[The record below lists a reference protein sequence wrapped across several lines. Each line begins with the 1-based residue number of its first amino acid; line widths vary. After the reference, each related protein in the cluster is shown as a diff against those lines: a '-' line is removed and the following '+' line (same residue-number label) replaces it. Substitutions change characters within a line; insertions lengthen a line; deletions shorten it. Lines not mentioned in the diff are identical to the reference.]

1 MRALGSARLPGL
13 PRILVTAAGAV
24 GVAVAGVLAGV
35 VVGAVGARFGVAA
48 MVALPVAALLIGV
61 TLSRP
66 TVGVA
71 LVLAAIPIGLKT
83 LPVGFVV
90 VQGVAIGAIGA
101 MILVRLARGQAPL
114 PWSAP
119 LVWGIAVFALCLAAT
134 PRAIDATLATK
145 QDIDIALGLLLV
157 LTAYAGAQSLAA
169 IRRLAHVLLAVGL
182 VVALL
187 SLGHASALHAVAGA
201 QRVDNRLR
209 GTFTEPN
216 QFGGFS
222 AIVLI
227 VAVGVAL
234 GARSRRERWWAI
246 GVATLDGIAM
256 LLALSR
262 GAWIGVMLAG
272 IVLLVLVPRAR
283 RALALT
289 IVGLAAAVPLF
300 GLFTP
305 DLPQVT
311 VVRQRVSTLHLPA
324 STPYDSRPAIWREAV
339 REIGVSPLLGEGPGQ
354 FPIVS
359 RQAASSAATVYADH
373 AHNVLLTTAAEV
385 GVPAALAVVGF
396 TVTMLVVLVRA
407 VHRLAGTQDAA
418 VVAGIG
424 SSLAV
429 LVGQG
434 IVDFT
439 LRNAD
444 IFLLLSVLVGLT
456 LAGARAAENWAA
468 DNGVADNRAAD
479 NRAADN
485 RAAGRS

>member
-1 MRALGSARLPGL
+1 MRAAGPVAL
-13 PRILVTAAGAV
+13 PRPLLTAAGAI
-24 GVAVAGVLAGV
+24 
-35 VVGAVGARFGVAA
+35 GVAA
-48 MVALPVAALLIGV
+48 GGLLVGVLVAMIGAKFGVEAMIALPVAALLILV
-61 TLSRP
+61 TLTWP

-90 VQGVAIGAIGA
+90 VQGVAMGAIGA
-101 MILVRLARGQAPL
+101 MIFVRLARGQAPL

-119 LVWGIAVFALCLAAT
+119 LVWGVAVFALCLAAT
-134 PRAIDATLATK
+134 PRAVDATFATK
-145 QDIDIALGLLLV
+145 QDIDVALGLLLV
-157 LTAYAGAQSLAA
+157 LTAYAGAQSLHAV
-169 IRRLAHVLLAVGL
+169 RRLAHVLLAVGL
-182 VVALL
+182 IVALL

-246 GVATLDGIAM
+246 GVAAIDGIAM

-262 GAWIGVMLAG
+262 GAWIGVTLAG
-272 IVLLVLVPRAR
+272 LVLLGLVPRAR

-289 IVGLAAAVPLF
+289 LVALAAAVPLL
-300 GLFTP
+300 GLLTP
-305 DLPQVT
+305 DIPQVT
-311 VVRQRVSTLHLPA
+311 VVKQRVSTLHLPA
-324 STPYDSRPAIWREAV
+324 STPYDSRPAIWREAL
-339 REIGVSPLLGEGPGQ
+339 REIGTSPLLGKGPGQ

-359 RQAASSAATVYADH
+359 RQAESSAATVYADH

-385 GVPAALAVVGF
+385 GIPAAVALVGF
-396 TVTMLVVLVRA
+396 TLTMLVVVVRA
-407 VHRLAGTQDAA
+407 VRRLAGTPDAA
-418 VVAGIG
+418 VVAGLG
-424 SSLAV
+424 ASLAV
-429 LVGQG
+429 VVGQG
-434 IVDFT
+434 MVDFT

-444 IFLLLSVLVGLT
+444 IFLLLSVLVGVT
-456 LAGARAAENWAA
+456 LAAARAADAP
-468 DNGVADNRAAD
+468 D
-479 NRAADN
+479 
-485 RAAGRS
+485 S

>member
-1 MRALGSARLPGL
+1 MRAMGAVRLPAM
-13 PRILVTAAGAV
+13 PAAVAATAAAAAVAVV
-24 GVAVAGVLAGV
+24 GVAVGI
-35 VVGAVGARFGVAA
+35 VVGAIGARFGISV
-48 MVALPVAALLIGV
+48 MIGLPLVALLVLA

-66 TVGVA
+66 ATGVA
-71 LVLAAIPIGLKT
+71 LVLLAIPIGLKT

-90 VQGVAIGAIGA
+90 VQGVAMLAIGA
-101 MILVRLARGQAPL
+101 MVLVRLARGQSPL
-114 PWSAP
+114 PWSPP
-119 LVWGIAVFALCLAAT
+119 LIWGVAVFALCLAAT
-134 PRAIDATLATK
+134 PRAVDTTLATK
-145 QDIDIALGLLLV
+145 QDIDLALGLLLV
-157 LTAYAGAQSLAA
+157 LTAYAAAPSLDAV
-169 IRRLAHVLLAVGL
+169 RRLAHVLLGVGL
-182 VVALL
+182 VVALM

-222 AIVLI
+222 AIVLV
-227 VAVGVAL
+227 VAVGIAL
-234 GARSRRERWWAI
+234 GARSRRERWWAA
-246 GVATLDGIAM
+246 GVASLDGLAM

-272 IVLLVLVPRAR
+272 VLLLVLVPRAR

-289 IVGLAAAVPLF
+289 VVALAAAVPLF

-324 STPYDSRPAIWREAV
+324 STPYDSRPAIWREAA
-339 REIGVSPLLGEGPGQ
+339 REIGTSPLLGEGPGQ

-373 AHNVLLTTAAEV
+373 AHDVLLTTAAEA
-385 GVPAALAVVGF
+385 GIPAALAVIGF
-396 TVTMLVVLVRA
+396 TVTMLIVLVRA
-407 VHRLAGTQDAA
+407 VRRLEGTPDGPL
-418 VVAGIG
+418 VAGLG
-424 SSLAV
+424 ASLAV
-429 LVGQG
+429 VVGQG
-434 IVDFT
+434 AVDFT

-456 LAGARAAENWAA
+456 IAAARAADAT
-468 DNGVADNRAAD
+468 DVADPRP
-479 NRAADN
+479 
-485 RAAGRS
+485 

>member
-1 MRALGSARLPGL
+1 MRVAVIPRGIVTFAGVVGL
-13 PRILVTAAGAV
+13 AV
-24 GVAVAGVLAGV
+24 GGLLAGVLIAI
-35 VVGAVGARFGVAA
+35 VGATFGVAA
-48 MVALPVAALLIGV
+48 MIALPLAALFIVV

-71 LVLAAIPIGLKT
+71 LVLVAIPIGLKT

-90 VQGVAIGAIGA
+90 VQGVAMGAIGA
-101 MILVRLARGQAPL
+101 MIFVRLARGQSPL

-119 LVWGIAVFALCLAAT
+119 LVWGVAVFALALAAT
-134 PRAIDATLATK
+134 PRAVDTTFATK

-157 LTAYAGAQSLAA
+157 MTAYAAAQSLPAV
-169 IRRLAHVLLAVGL
+169 RRLAHVLLAVGL
-182 VVALL
+182 IVAVL

-222 AIVLI
+222 AIVLV

-246 GVATLDGIAM
+246 GVAAIDGAAM
-256 LLALSR
+256 MLALSR

-272 IVLLVLVPRAR
+272 LVLLVLVPRAR
-283 RALALT
+283 RALAVT
-289 IVGLAAAVPLF
+289 IVALAAAVPLL
-300 GLFTP
+300 GLLTP

-311 VVRQRVSTLHLPA
+311 VVKQRVSTLHLPA
-324 STPYDSRPAIWREAV
+324 STPYDSRPAIWREAL
-339 REIGVSPLLGEGPGQ
+339 REIGTSPLLGQGPGQ

-359 RQAASSAATVYADH
+359 RQAESSAATVYADH

-385 GVPAALAVVGF
+385 GIPAALAVVGF
-396 TVTMLVVLVRA
+396 TLTMLVVVVRA
-407 VHRLAGTQDAA
+407 VRRLAGTPDAA
-418 VVAGIG
+418 VVAGLG
-424 SSLAV
+424 ASLAV
-429 LVGQG
+429 VVGQG

-444 IFLLLSVLVGLT
+444 IFLLLSVLVGVT
-456 LAGARAAENWAA
+456 LAAARAADAPE
-468 DNGVADNRAAD
+468 
-479 NRAADN
+479 
-485 RAAGRS
+485 S

>member
-1 MRALGSARLPGL
+1 MRPGVAL
-13 PRILVTAAGAV
+13 PRAAVTAAGAA
-24 GVAVAGVLAGV
+24 GVAVAGVLVGV
-35 VVGAVGARFGVAA
+35 LIGAIGGKFGVAA
-48 MVALPVAALLIGV
+48 MVALPVAALLIGL
-61 TLSRP
+61 TLSKP

-71 LVLAAIPIGLKT
+71 LVMAVIPFGLKT

-90 VQGVAIGAIGA
+90 VQGVAMGAIGA
-101 MILVRLARGQAPL
+101 MILVRLARGQSPL
-114 PWSAP
+114 PFSAP
-119 LVWGIAVFALCLAAT
+119 LLWGVAVFALCLAAT

-145 QDIDIALGLLLV
+145 QDIDLALGLLLV
-157 LTAYAGAQSLAA
+157 MTAYAAAQSLDA
-169 IRRLAHVLLAVGL
+169 IRRLGHVLLAVGL

-201 QRVDNRLR
+201 QRVDHRLR

-222 AIVLI
+222 AIVLT
-227 VAVGVAL
+227 VAVGLAL

-246 GVATLDGIAM
+246 GVAAVDGIAM

-262 GAWIGVMLAG
+262 GAWIGMMLAG
-272 IVLLVLVPRAR
+272 TVMLVLVPRAR

-289 IVGLAAAVPLF
+289 VVAIAALVPLF

-324 STPYDSRPAIWREAV
+324 NSPYDSRPAIWAEAV
-339 REIGVSPLLGEGPGQ
+339 REIGTSPLLGKGPGQ

-359 RQAASSAATVYADH
+359 RTADSAAATVYADH
-373 AHNVLLTTAAEV
+373 AHDVLLTTAAEV
-385 GVPAALAVVGF
+385 GIPAALCVVGF
-396 TVTMLVVLVRA
+396 TVTMLVVVVRA
-407 VHRLAGTQDAA
+407 VRRLAGTPDAA
-418 VVAGIG
+418 VVAGVG
-424 SSLAV
+424 AALAV
-429 LVGQG
+429 VVGQG

-456 LAGARAAENWAA
+456 LAGARLA
-468 DNGVADNRAAD
+468 DAREP
-479 NRAADN
+479 
-485 RAAGRS
+485 

>member
-1 MRALGSARLPGL
+1 MRLSVAP
-13 PRILVTAAGAV
+13 PRALVTAAAAAGI
-24 GVAVAGVLAGV
+24 AVAGLLVGVL
-35 VVGAVGARFGVAA
+35 VGMIGGKLGVAA
-48 MVALPVAALLIGV
+48 MIALPVAALLIGL
-61 TLSRP
+61 TLSKP

-71 LVLAAIPIGLKT
+71 LVLIVIPFGLKT

-90 VQGVAIGAIGA
+90 VQGVAMGAIGA
-101 MILVRLARGQAPL
+101 MILVRLARSQSPL
-114 PWSAP
+114 PWAAP
-119 LVWGIAVFALCLAAT
+119 LVWGLVVFGLGLAAT
-134 PRAIDATLATK
+134 PRAIDTTLATK

-157 LTAYAGAQSLAA
+157 LTAYAAAQSLDA
-169 IRRLAHVLLAVGL
+169 IRRLGHVLLAVGL
-182 VVALL
+182 VVAVM

-201 QRVDNRLR
+201 QHVDHRLR

-222 AIVLI
+222 AIVLV
-227 VAVGVAL
+227 VAIGLAL
-234 GARSRRERWWAI
+234 GARSRRERWWAG
-246 GVATLDGIAM
+246 GVAAIDGLAM

-262 GAWIGVMLAG
+262 GAWIGMLLAG
-272 IVLLVLVPRAR
+272 TLMLVLVPRAR

-289 IVGLAAAVPLF
+289 VAVFAAAVPLL

-324 STPYDSRPAIWREAV
+324 NSPYDSRPAIWAEAV
-339 REIGVSPLLGEGPGQ
+339 REIGTSPLLGHGPGQ

-359 RQAASSAATVYADH
+359 RTADSGAATVYADH
-373 AHNVLLTTAAEV
+373 AHDVLLTTAAEV
-385 GVPAALAVVGF
+385 GIPAAIAVVGF
-396 TVTMLVVLVRA
+396 TLTMLVVLVRA
-407 VHRLAGTQDAA
+407 VRRLAGTPEAA

-429 LVGQG
+429 VVGQG

-444 IFLLLSVLVGLT
+444 IFLLLAVLVGMT
-456 LAGARAAENWAA
+456 LAAARLA
-468 DNGVADNRAAD
+468 DAREP
-479 NRAADN
+479 
-485 RAAGRS
+485 

>member
-1 MRALGSARLPGL
+1 MRVAVI
-13 PRILVTAAGAV
+13 PRGVLTAVGAAGI
-24 GVAVAGVLAGV
+24 AVAGLLVGV
-35 VVGAVGARFGVAA
+35 VVAMVGVKFGVAA

-61 TLSRP
+61 TLSKP
-66 TVGVA
+66 TVGVG
-71 LVLAAIPIGLKT
+71 LVLAAIPVGLKT

-90 VQGVAIGAIGA
+90 VQGVAMCAIGA
-101 MILVRLARGQAPL
+101 MILVRLARGYTPL

-119 LVWGIAVFALCLAAT
+119 LAWGVAVFGLCLAAT
-134 PRAIDATLATK
+134 PHAVDTTLATK

-157 LTAYAGAQSLAA
+157 LTAYTGAQSLAA
-169 IRRLAHVLLAVGL
+169 VRRLAHVLLAVGL

-201 QRVDNRLR
+201 ERVDNRLR

-227 VAVGVAL
+227 VAIGLAL

-246 GVATLDGIAM
+246 AVAGIDGIAM

-262 GAWIGVMLAG
+262 GAWIGVLLAG
-272 IVLLVLVPRAR
+272 VVLLVLVPRAR

-289 IVGLAAAVPLF
+289 MVAVAALVPLF

-311 VVRQRVSTLHLPA
+311 VVRERVSTLHLPA

-339 REIGVSPLLGEGPGQ
+339 REIGTSPLLGKGPGQ

-373 AHNVLLTTAAEV
+373 AHDVLLTTAAEV
-385 GVPAALAVVGF
+385 GIPAALALVGF
-396 TVTMLVVLVRA
+396 TLTMLVVLVRA
-407 VHRLAGTQDAA
+407 VRRLAGTPEAA
-418 VVAGIG
+418 MVAGIG
-424 SSLAV
+424 AALAV
-429 LVGQG
+429 VVGQG

-444 IFLLLSVLVGLT
+444 IFLLLSVLVGMT
-456 LAGARAAENWAA
+456 L
-468 DNGVADNRAAD
+468 
-479 NRAADN
+479 
-485 RAAGRS
+485 AAGREADARET

>member
-1 MRALGSARLPGL
+1 MRAIGL
-13 PRILVTAAGAV
+13 TPPRALLTALGAV
-24 GVAVAGVLAGV
+24 GVAVAGVL
-35 VVGAVGARFGVAA
+35 VGALVAVIGVKFGVAA
-48 MVALPVAALLIGV
+48 MIALPLAAIFIVL
-61 TLSRP
+61 TLSSP

-71 LVLAAIPIGLKT
+71 LVLVAIPVGLKT

-90 VQGVAIGAIGA
+90 VQGVAMGAIGA

-119 LVWGIAVFALCLAAT
+119 LVWGVAVFALCLAAT
-134 PRAIDATLATK
+134 PRAIDTTLATK

-169 IRRLAHVLLAVGL
+169 VRRLAHVLLAVGL

-246 GVATLDGIAM
+246 GVAAIDGLAM

-262 GAWIGVMLAG
+262 GAWIGMMLAG
-272 IVLLVLVPRAR
+272 VVLLVLVPRAR

-289 IVGLAAAVPLF
+289 VIAVAALVPLF

-324 STPYDSRPAIWREAV
+324 NSPYDSRPAIWAEAF
-339 REIGVSPLLGEGPGQ
+339 REIGTSPLLGQGPGQ

-359 RQAASSAATVYADH
+359 RTADSSAATVYADH
-373 AHNVLLTTAAEV
+373 AHDVLLTTAAEV
-385 GVPAALAVVGF
+385 GIPAALAVVGF
-396 TVTMLVVLVRA
+396 TLTMLVVLVRA
-407 VHRLAGTQDAA
+407 VRRLAGKPDAA
-418 VVAGIG
+418 LVAGIG

-429 LVGQG
+429 VVGQG

-444 IFLLLSVLVGLT
+444 IFLLLSVLVGMT
-456 LAGARAAENWAA
+456 LAAARAADAQ
-468 DNGVADNRAAD
+468 D
-479 NRAADN
+479 
-485 RAAGRS
+485 S

>member
-1 MRALGSARLPGL
+1 MRVAVI
-13 PRILVTAAGAV
+13 PRGILTAAGAAGLAVGGLVVGV
-24 GVAVAGVLAGV
+24 GVAMI
-35 VVGAVGARFGVAA
+35 GARFGVAA
-48 MVALPVAALLIGV
+48 MIALPVAALLIVV
-61 TLSRP
+61 TLSSP
-66 TVGVA
+66 TVGVG

-90 VQGVAIGAIGA
+90 VQGVAMGAIGA
-101 MILVRLARGQAPL
+101 MILVRLARGQSPL
-114 PWSAP
+114 PWAAP
-119 LVWGIAVFALCLAAT
+119 MVWGVAVFALCLAAT
-134 PRAIDATLATK
+134 PHAIDTTLATK
-145 QDIDIALGLLLV
+145 QDIDVALGLLLV
-157 LTAYAGAQSLAA
+157 LTAYAGAQSLPAV
-169 IRRLAHVLLAVGL
+169 RRLAHVLLGVGL
-182 VVALL
+182 VVAVL

-227 VAVGVAL
+227 VAVGLAL

-246 GVATLDGIAM
+246 TVATFDGIAM

-272 IVLLVLVPRAR
+272 VVLLVLVPRAR

-289 IVGLAAAVPLF
+289 VATLAAAVPLF

-311 VVRQRVSTLHLPA
+311 VVKQRVSTIHLPA
-324 STPYDSRPAIWREAV
+324 STPYDSRPAIWREAL
-339 REIGVSPLLGEGPGQ
+339 REIGTAPLLGKGPGQ
-354 FPIVS
+354 FPLVS
-359 RQAASSAATVYADH
+359 RQAESSAATVYADH

-396 TVTMLVVLVRA
+396 TLTMLVVVARA
-407 VHRLAGTQDAA
+407 VRRLAGTPEAA
-418 VVAGIG
+418 MVAGLG
-424 SSLAV
+424 ASLAV
-429 LVGQG
+429 VVGQG

-456 LAGARAAENWAA
+456 LAAARSA
-468 DNGVADNRAAD
+468 DADPAV
-479 NRAADN
+479 
-485 RAAGRS
+485 S

>member
-1 MRALGSARLPGL
+1 MRGLAPAPPRALVGAAA
-13 PRILVTAAGAV
+13 AAGL
-24 GVAVAGVLAGV
+24 AVAGVLAGAAAGF
-35 VVGAVGARFGVAA
+35 VGNRFGIAA
-48 MVALPVAALLIGV
+48 MIALPLAALLIVV

-71 LVLAAIPIGLKT
+71 LVLIAIPVGLKT

-90 VQGVAIGAIGA
+90 VQGVAMGAIGA
-101 MILVRLARGQAPL
+101 MMLVRLARGQSPL

-119 LVWGIAVFALCLAAT
+119 LVWGVAVFALCLAAT
-134 PRAIDATLATK
+134 PHAVDTTLATK

-169 IRRLAHVLLAVGL
+169 VRRLAHVLLAVGL

-246 GVATLDGIAM
+246 AVATIDGIAM

-262 GAWIGVMLAG
+262 GAWIGVLLAG
-272 IVLLVLVPRAR
+272 FVLLLLVPRAR

-289 IVGLAAAVPLF
+289 IAALAAAVPLF

-324 STPYDSRPAIWREAV
+324 STPYDSRPAIWREAL
-339 REIGVSPLLGEGPGQ
+339 REIGTSPLLGQGPGQ

-373 AHNVLLTTAAEV
+373 AHDVLLTTAAEV
-385 GVPAALAVVGF
+385 GVPAALALVGF
-396 TVTMLVVLVRA
+396 TLTMLVVVVRA
-407 VHRLAGTQDAA
+407 VRRLSGTADAA
-418 VVAGIG
+418 VVAGLG

-429 LVGQG
+429 VVGQG

-444 IFLLLSVLVGLT
+444 IFMLLSVLVGLT
-456 LAGARAAENWAA
+456 LAAARAADDAQS
-468 DNGVADNRAAD
+468 RP
-479 NRAADN
+479 
-485 RAAGRS
+485 

>member
-1 MRALGSARLPGL
+1 MRGYALPRALVSTAGVAGL
-13 PRILVTAAGAV
+13 AVGGLVVGV
-24 GVAVAGVLAGV
+24 GVAMI
-35 VVGAVGARFGVAA
+35 GARFGVAA
-48 MVALPVAALLIGV
+48 MIALPVAALLIGV
-61 TLSRP
+61 TLSKP

-90 VQGVAIGAIGA
+90 VQGVTMGAIGA

-119 LVWGIAVFALCLAAT
+119 LVWGVAVFALCLAAT
-134 PRAIDATLATK
+134 PRALDTTLATK
-145 QDIDIALGLLLV
+145 QDIDIAMGLLLV
-157 LTAYAGAQSLAA
+157 LTAYAGAQSLDAV
-169 IRRLAHVLLAVGL
+169 RRLAHVLLGVGL

-234 GARSRRERWWAI
+234 GARTRRERWWAVS
-246 GVATLDGIAM
+246 VAAIDGIAM
-256 LLALSR
+256 MLALSR
-262 GAWIGVMLAG
+262 GAWIGVLLAG
-272 IVLLVLVPRAR
+272 LLLLVLVPRAR

-289 IVGLAAAVPLF
+289 IAAMAAAVPLF

-311 VVRQRVSTLHLPA
+311 VVKQRVSTLHLPA
-324 STPYDSRPAIWREAV
+324 STPYDSRPAIWREAL
-339 REIGVSPLLGEGPGQ
+339 REIGTSPLLGEGPGQ
-354 FPIVS
+354 FPLVS

-373 AHNVLLTTAAEV
+373 AHDVLLTTAAEV
-385 GVPAALAVVGF
+385 GIPAALALVGF
-396 TVTMLVVLVRA
+396 TLTMLVVLVRA
-407 VHRLAGTQDAA
+407 VRRLRGTPDAA
-418 VVAGIG
+418 LVAGIG
-424 SSLAV
+424 ASLAV
-429 LVGQG
+429 VVGQG
-434 IVDFT
+434 VVDFT

-456 LAGARAAENWAA
+456 LAAARAADDSPAP
-468 DNGVADNRAAD
+468 
-479 NRAADN
+479 
-485 RAAGRS
+485 

>member
-1 MRALGSARLPGL
+1 MRGIALAP
-13 PRILVTAAGAV
+13 PRWVLTAAGAA
-24 GVAVAGVLAGV
+24 GVVVAGVLAGAAAGF
-35 VVGAVGARFGVAA
+35 VGSRFGVAA
-48 MVALPVAALLIGV
+48 MIALPLAALLIVV

-71 LVLAAIPIGLKT
+71 LVLLAIPVGLKT

-90 VQGVAIGAIGA
+90 VQGVAMGAIGA
-101 MILVRLARGQAPL
+101 MMLVRLARGQSPV

-119 LVWGIAVFALCLAAT
+119 LVWGVAVFALCLAAT
-134 PRAIDATLATK
+134 PHAVDTTLATK

-169 IRRLAHVLLAVGL
+169 VRRLAHVLLAVGL

-227 VAVGVAL
+227 VAVGLAL

-246 GVATLDGIAM
+246 AVASIDGIAM

-262 GAWIGVMLAG
+262 GAWIGVLLAG
-272 IVLLVLVPRAR
+272 VVLLFLVPRAR

-289 IVGLAAAVPLF
+289 IAGLAAAVPLF

-324 STPYDSRPAIWREAV
+324 STPYDSRPAIWREAL
-339 REIGVSPLLGEGPGQ
+339 REIGTSPLLGQGPGQ

-373 AHNVLLTTAAEV
+373 AHDVLLTTGAEV
-385 GVPAALAVVGF
+385 GVPAALAVIGF
-396 TVTMLVVLVRA
+396 TLTMLVVVVRA
-407 VHRLAGTQDAA
+407 VRRLSGTADAA
-418 VVAGIG
+418 LVAGLG

-429 LVGQG
+429 VVGQG

-456 LAGARAAENWAA
+456 LAAARSA
-468 DNGVADNRAAD
+468 DDAQPRP
-479 NRAADN
+479 
-485 RAAGRS
+485 

>member
-1 MRALGSARLPGL
+1 MRAVAV
-13 PRILVTAAGAV
+13 PRAAVTTAGAA
-24 GVAVAGVLAGV
+24 GVAVAGLLAGV
-35 VVGAVGARFGVAA
+35 LVAAIGARFGVAA

-71 LVLAAIPIGLKT
+71 LVLVAIPVGLKT

-90 VQGVAIGAIGA
+90 VQGVAMGAIGT

-119 LVWGIAVFALCLAAT
+119 LAWGVAVFALCLAAT
-134 PRAIDATLATK
+134 PHAVDTTLATK

-157 LTAYAGAQSLAA
+157 LTAYAGAQSLGAV
-169 IRRLAHVLLAVGL
+169 RRLAHVLLAVGL
-182 VVALL
+182 IVAVL

-234 GARSRRERWWAI
+234 GARSRLERWWAVL
-246 GVATLDGIAM
+246 VAAIDGIAM

-272 IVLLVLVPRAR
+272 VVLLALVPRAR

-289 IVGLAAAVPLF
+289 LVAVAALVPLF
-300 GLFTP
+300 GLLTP

-324 STPYDSRPAIWREAV
+324 STPYDSRPAIWREAL
-339 REIGVSPLLGEGPGQ
+339 REIGTSPLLGEGPGQ
-354 FPIVS
+354 FPVVS

-373 AHNVLLTTAAEV
+373 AHDVLLTTAAEV
-385 GVPAALAVVGF
+385 GIPAALALVGF
-396 TVTMLVVLVRA
+396 TVTMLIVLVRA
-407 VHRLAGTQDAA
+407 VRRLAGTHDAA

-424 SSLAV
+424 SALAV
-429 LVGQG
+429 VVGQG

-456 LAGARAAENWAA
+456 LAAARAA
-468 DNGVADNRAAD
+468 D
-479 NRAADN
+479 
-485 RAAGRS
+485 AGES

>member
-1 MRALGSARLPGL
+1 VLTAVG
-13 PRILVTAAGAV
+13 AAGI
-24 GVAVAGVLAGV
+24 AVAGLLVGV
-35 VVGAVGARFGVAA
+35 VVAMIGVKFGVAA

-61 TLSRP
+61 TLSKP
-66 TVGVA
+66 TVGVG
-71 LVLAAIPIGLKT
+71 LVLAAIPVGLKT

-90 VQGVAIGAIGA
+90 VQGVAMGAIGA
-101 MILVRLARGQAPL
+101 MILVRLARGYTPL

-119 LVWGIAVFALCLAAT
+119 LAWGVAVFGLCLAAT
-134 PRAIDATLATK
+134 PRAVDTTLATK

-157 LTAYAGAQSLAA
+157 LTAYTGAQSLAA
-169 IRRLAHVLLAVGL
+169 VRRLAHVLLAVGL

-216 QFGGFS
+216 QFGGFT

-227 VAVGVAL
+227 VAIGLAL
-234 GARSRRERWWAI
+234 GARSRRERWWA
-246 GVATLDGIAM
+246 VAVAGIDGIAM

-262 GAWIGVMLAG
+262 GAWIGMLLAG
-272 IVLLVLVPRAR
+272 AVLLVLVPRAR

-289 IVGLAAAVPLF
+289 MVAVAALVPLF

-311 VVRQRVSTLHLPA
+311 VVRERVSTLHLPA

-339 REIGVSPLLGEGPGQ
+339 REIGTSPLLGKGPGQ
-354 FPIVS
+354 FPVVS

-373 AHNVLLTTAAEV
+373 AHDVLLTTAAEV
-385 GVPAALAVVGF
+385 GIPAAIALIGF
-396 TVTMLVVLVRA
+396 TLTMLVVLVRA
-407 VHRLAGTQDAA
+407 VRRLAGTPEAA
-418 VVAGIG
+418 MVAGIG
-424 SSLAV
+424 ASLAV
-429 LVGQG
+429 VVGQG

-444 IFLLLSVLVGLT
+444 IFLLLSVLVGMT
-456 LAGARAAENWAA
+456 LAAARAADARET
-468 DNGVADNRAAD
+468 
-479 NRAADN
+479 
-485 RAAGRS
+485 

>member
-1 MRALGSARLPGL
+1 MRGYAL
-13 PRILVTAAGAV
+13 PRAVVSTAGVAGLAVGGLVVGV
-24 GVAVAGVLAGV
+24 GVAMI
-35 VVGAVGARFGVAA
+35 GARFGVAA
-48 MVALPVAALLIGV
+48 MIALPVAALLIGV
-61 TLSRP
+61 TLSKP

-90 VQGVAIGAIGA
+90 VQGVTMGAIGA

-119 LVWGIAVFALCLAAT
+119 LVWGVAVFALCLAAT
-134 PRAIDATLATK
+134 PRALDTTLATK
-145 QDIDIALGLLLV
+145 QDIDIAMGLLLV
-157 LTAYAGAQSLAA
+157 LTAYAGAQSLDAV
-169 IRRLAHVLLAVGL
+169 RRLAHVLLGVGL

-234 GARSRRERWWAI
+234 GARTRRERWWAVS
-246 GVATLDGIAM
+246 VAAIDGIAM
-256 LLALSR
+256 MLALSR
-262 GAWIGVMLAG
+262 GAWIGVLLAG
-272 IVLLVLVPRAR
+272 LLLLVLVPRAR

-289 IVGLAAAVPLF
+289 IAAMAAAVPLF

-311 VVRQRVSTLHLPA
+311 VVKQRVSTLHLPA
-324 STPYDSRPAIWREAV
+324 STPYDSRPAIWREAL
-339 REIGVSPLLGEGPGQ
+339 REIGTSPLLGEGPGQ
-354 FPIVS
+354 FPLVS

-373 AHNVLLTTAAEV
+373 AHDVLLTTAAEV
-385 GVPAALAVVGF
+385 GIPAALALVGF
-396 TVTMLVVLVRA
+396 TLTMLVVLVRA
-407 VHRLAGTQDAA
+407 VRRLRGTPDAA
-418 VVAGIG
+418 LVAGIG
-424 SSLAV
+424 ASLAV
-429 LVGQG
+429 VVGQG
-434 IVDFT
+434 VVDFT

-456 LAGARAAENWAA
+456 LAAARAA
-468 DNGVADNRAAD
+468 DD
-479 NRAADN
+479 
-485 RAAGRS
+485 SP